1 MSLFKRSDKSES
13 RLKKIISL
21 VYLKIILFP
30 RTKFIEDALTSFNF
44 IPNVIN
50 LKYNKQA
57 VHHSH
62 ITGEIVG
69 YAHSFCN
76 RKVRE
81 NKGNISVITHNLFGF
96 DFFFFHKVIRLNVWK
111 TTNLAIGNL
120 TKISN
125 LATNINYANIG
136 EI

>member
-69 YAHSFCN
+69 
-76 RKVRE
+76 
-81 NKGNISVITHNLFGF
+81 
-96 DFFFFHKVIRLNVWK
+96 
-111 TTNLAIGNL
+111 
-120 TKISN
+120 
-125 LATNINYANIG
+125 
-136 EI
+136 